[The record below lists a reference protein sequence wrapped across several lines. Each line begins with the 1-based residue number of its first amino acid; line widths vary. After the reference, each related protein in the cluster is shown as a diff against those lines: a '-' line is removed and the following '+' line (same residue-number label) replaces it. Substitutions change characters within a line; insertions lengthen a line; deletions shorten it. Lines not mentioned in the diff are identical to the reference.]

1 MPAFAT
7 SHQHSTR
14 DSSRVIKQEKE
25 IKGIQVGKEEVT
37 LYSDDILYREN
48 PKEFTKKLFKLIN
61 QFSEVSLK
69 V

>member
-25 IKGIQVGKEEVT
+25 IKGIQVQKEEVKM
-37 LYSDDILYREN
+37 SICDIIL
-48 PKEFTKKLFKLIN
+48 
-61 QFSEVSLK
+61 
-69 V
+69 

>member
-25 IKGIQVGKEEVT
+25 IKGIQVGKGEVKCS
-37 LYSDDILYREN
+37 LVYRQN
-48 PKEFTKKLFKLIN
+48 DLT
-61 QFSEVSLK
+61 
-69 V
+69 

>member
-25 IKGIQVGKEEVT
+25 IKGIQVQKEEVKICLFVT
-37 LYSDDILYREN
+37 LFCK
-48 PKEFTKKLFKLIN
+48 KESIEIHKKATSTNK
-61 QFSEVSLK
+61 
-69 V
+69 